1 MNTGGTVSTRCCAA
15 PSSLREFPQAW
26 RYSASGHVPE
36 TNPESRQAGC
46 LRVHLPSRGRPSLT
60 NEDRSMDRKI
70 FTLNASIAA
79 AALTATVAMVALL
92 AKAAAAFS

>member
-1 MNTGGTVSTRCCAA
+1 
-15 PSSLREFPQAW
+15 
-26 RYSASGHVPE
+26 
-36 TNPESRQAGC
+36 
-46 LRVHLPSRGRPSLT
+46 
-60 NEDRSMDRKI
+60 MDRKI